1 MAVVLLSLYVLF
13 TPRTGGE
20 ALFYGSDKVVH
31 LVLFALLAAAVRWR
45 CGPALTGALLVV
57 AYAAAS
63 EGVQAVALATR
74 SGDVRDLVADLVGA
88 ALGWG
93 LARRALRARE
103 PALS

>member
-1 MAVVLLSLYVLF
+1 MVLLSLYVLF
-13 TPRTGGE
+13 VPQPPGTPVFPY
-20 ALFYGSDKVVH
+20 ADKVVH

-103 PALS
+103 PALG